1 MLRGFA
7 PPPQPWLSGHR
18 GVDLAATP
26 GAEVRAAGPGIIG
39 YAGPLAQR
47 GVVTV
52 LHPNGLRTTYLPV
65 QPSVRRGQT
74 VGGGEVIGVVQD
86 VRGHCPAVCL
96 HWGLL
101 REHLYLD
108 PLLLLGHGQ
117 VRLLPL
123 RTDLQPGTG
132 TGNGS
137 PRRSRQQSHAM
148 PDERAVRSS
157 TRRAWRP
164 SAVSTGKPSR
174 TQYS

>member
-1 MLRGFA
+1 MSALLFAVPGTAGPHTLTSEMSHERAPEPSARWEWPLTGRPQVIRGFA

-39 YAGPLAQR
+39 YAGPLAER

-52 LHPNGLRTTYLPV
+52 LHAGGLRTTYLPV

-74 VGGGEVIGVVQD
+74 VSEGEVIGVVQD

-117 VRLLPL
+117 VRLLP
-123 RTDLQPGTG
+123 
-132 TGNGS
+132 
-137 PRRSRQQSHAM
+137 SR
-148 PDERAVRSS
+148 P
-157 TRRAWRP
+157 
-164 SAVSTGKPSR
+164 
-174 TQYS
+174 